1 MLRIV
6 FVIRED
12 QMAPLHRYIP
22 ILPGGLRTRYR
33 LELLGREAALEAVTK
48 PAEQAGR
55 RFAGGGAGGPRC
67 DLRAVRKDT
76 SPGQSL
82 SGGRGVGHPGQP
94 EVGCLRPW
102 VGPAPHP
109 VASTR

>member
-12 QMAPLHRYIP
+12 QMAPLHRYTP

-55 RFAGGGAGGPRC
+55 RFPAGVPGGLLYQ
-67 DLRAVRKDT
+67 LRAVRPDQR
-76 SPGQSL
+76 PRPEL
-82 SGGRGVGHPGQP
+82 HRARGVAPP
-94 EVGCLRPW
+94 VPPPRP
-102 VGPAPHP
+102 PP
-109 VASTR
+109 

>member
-55 RFAGGGAGGPRC
+55 RFAAAVAEDPVDDLRTVPMGTGPR
-67 DLRAVRKDT
+67 
-76 SPGQSL
+76 QSL
-82 SGGRGVGHPGQP
+82 SVARGV
-94 EVGCLRPW
+94 
-102 VGPAPHP
+102 VGPVQPP
-109 VASTR
+109 VRRRGPLVP

>member
-55 RFAGGGAGGPRC
+55 RFAAGVAEDLVD
-67 DLRAVRKDT
+67 DLRTVRLDT
-76 SPGQSL
+76 SPRKRPNVA
-82 SGGRGVGHPGQP
+82 GGV
-94 EVGCLRPW
+94 
-102 VGPAPHP
+102 VGPVPMQGRCGRP
-109 VASTR
+109 RSPP

>member
-55 RFAGGGAGGPRC
+55 RFAAGGAGGLVD
-67 DLRAVRKDT
+67 DLRTVRLGPR
-76 SPGQSL
+76 PGKRL
-82 SGGRGVGHPGQP
+82 RVAGGVGDPGP
-94 EVGCLRPW
+94 RHGGSRGAWSRP
-102 VGPAPHP
+102 PSHA
-109 VASTR
+109 